1 MIFKELQ
8 HFKGKKIHPILRS
21 TEKYMS
27 FIIDNDLVFL
37 DSNQFLKESL
47 DNLTKKIEDDEFIY
61 TKREFPHQS
70 TK

>member
-1 MIFKELQ
+1 
-8 HFKGKKIHPILRS
+8 
-21 TEKYMS
+21 MS

-47 DNLTKKIEDDEFIY
+47 DNLTKKLEDDEFIY